1 MPLATATSRRQHE
14 TLRRHADALLV
25 LLAAGA
31 PLDVTAVPDWPQSFE
46 TNMFL
51 YPLSRMTG
59 VLKVH
64 VAMEIEGLYPRLL
77 SHPDNEVRML
87 ATNVIDK
94 LKSTYDG
101 MFEFR
106 SRWPTAAV
114 DADPETFIKQASFV
128 VRAFHDSTRRE
139 ETSSYNRVDEIFAA
153 MEPQGPG
160 V

>member
-14 TLRRHADALLV
+14 TLRRHADELLV

-31 PLDVTAVPDWPQSFE
+31 PLDVTAVQQA
-46 TNMFL
+46 
-51 YPLSRMTG
+51 LSRMTG